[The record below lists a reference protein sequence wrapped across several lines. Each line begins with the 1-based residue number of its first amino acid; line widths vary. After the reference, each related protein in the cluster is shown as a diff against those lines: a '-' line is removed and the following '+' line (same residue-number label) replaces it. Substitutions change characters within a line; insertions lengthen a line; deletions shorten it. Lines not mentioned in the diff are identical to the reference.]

1 MLSARLEDIES
12 REVIILANLSL
23 VVVLS
28 GLVNAFVV
36 VKHLIANLLD

>member
-28 GLVNAFVV
+28 GLVNALVV